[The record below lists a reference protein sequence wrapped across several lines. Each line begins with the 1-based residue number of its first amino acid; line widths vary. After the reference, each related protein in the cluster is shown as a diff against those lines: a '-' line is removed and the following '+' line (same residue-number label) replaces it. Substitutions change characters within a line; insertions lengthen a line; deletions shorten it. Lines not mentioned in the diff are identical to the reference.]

1 MRKNS
6 KKPQCHALW
15 LRRYCLINLPVS
27 NHADEIRKPGWQF
40 QVMGTM
46 SDFVGQRRTAPT
58 VAAPDGALRRM
69 PNTTGECR
77 ELTRGPRKPARVPGT
92 DAATTTT
99 RGAVRG
105 PVCPPSPADRSAGAG
120 AGTTQS
126 ATTRR
131 DSRNSALRW
140 RRSVPAPPTRRVS
153 PTRPVENAGPY
164 RRPSPGR

>member
-1 MRKNS
+1 MRINS
-6 KKPQCHALW
+6 KKSQCYLLW
-15 LRRYCLINLPVS
+15 LRRRCLIDSIVF
-27 NHADEIRKPGWQF
+27 DCIGKVRKPGWQF
-40 QVMGTM
+40 QVMGMTP
-46 SDFVGQRRTAPT
+46 DFVRQRRTAPT
-58 VAAPDGALRRM
+58 VVAPDGALRRM

-77 ELTRGPRKPARVPGT
+77 EPTRGPRKPARVPGT

-153 PTRPVENAGPY
+153 PTHPVENAGPY
-164 RRPSPGR
+164 RRPNPGR